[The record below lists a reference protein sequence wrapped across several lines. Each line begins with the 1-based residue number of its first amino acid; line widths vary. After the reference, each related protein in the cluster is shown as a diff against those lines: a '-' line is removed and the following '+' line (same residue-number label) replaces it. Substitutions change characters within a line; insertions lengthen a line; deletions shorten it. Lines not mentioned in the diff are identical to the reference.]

1 MVPKPWKKLLQL
13 PKVSISLA
21 RNQGG
26 PPAGSVQPR
35 ECRPGR
41 QALGG
46 PSGAEG
52 HGSLS
57 FQPFPSNPGERPLHT
72 LRLVTSRG
80 GFVVH
85 SLKRKRCAGLHRG
98 RGDIWSKR
106 FAKERPL
113 RPCRRLIGNRL
124 AGRPRGVRPRGLR
137 LRAFPPN
144 SFLGFRQKPAQHH
157 AEPIR
162 RRLQLGGAAGPPPP
176 PGAPALPGPGLPS
189 PARASFVP
197 TSLTRPALRGRS
209 TND

>member
-1 MVPKPWKKLLQL
+1 MAEMVPKPWKKLLQL

-26 PPAGSVQPR
+26 PPAGRVQPR

-52 HGSLS
+52 HGSPS

-80 GFVVH
+80 GFVAH

-98 RGDIWSKR
+98 RGGIWSKR
-106 FAKERPL
+106 FAKERAPAPL
-113 RPCRRLIGNRL
+113 QAPNWEQVGGASAGSSATWSPTSGLPTEFFPRISTETSTTPCR
-124 AGRPRGVRPRGLR
+124 
-137 LRAFPPN
+137 
-144 SFLGFRQKPAQHH
+144 
-157 AEPIR
+157 
-162 RRLQLGGAAGPPPP
+162 
-176 PGAPALPGPGLPS
+176 
-189 PARASFVP
+189 
-197 TSLTRPALRGRS
+197 
-209 TND
+209 TN